1 MLTDG
6 FKATPYWWEGLP
18 PPSPEPDSLPPRAD
32 VAVVGGGITG
42 LSAALTLARAGRSV
56 VVFDADA
63 IGHGASSRN
72 AGAVTRMLHTGFAH
86 MAERME
92 RARFGALTKEAADA
106 FETVRSLIAEEQI
119 ECDWRMSG
127 RFLAAASPAH
137 ARALRI
143 EMDFMRNFSGV
154 ECEWLDAS
162 GQAREYGTRR
172 GAGGVVV
179 NGTATLHPGKYVHG
193 LAARVARAGGV
204 LAPRC
209 RVFALAR
216 AGGGFALRHALGT
229 LAAGEVILT
238 TNGYADEL
246 APHFR
251 RRVLPV
257 QATMMATE
265 PLAPAL
271 LKRAIP
277 NGRMVIDSRRAWRYL
292 RVSPDG
298 TRLLFG
304 SLSGYRDGDMR
315 RMARRLHAEMTDSLD
330 GFADA
335 RISHCWSGMLGLSF
349 DRIPHLG
356 VHDGVHYAL
365 AMNGT
370 GVPMGTHL
378 GRKIA
383 LRLLGSPEGRT
394 AYDDLPFPTR
404 PTYTGNPWFV
414 PWIARWWRFRDRFDP

>member
-1 MLTDG
+1 MLTPD
-6 FKATPYWWEGLP
+6 FKPTPYWWEGLP
-18 PPSPEPDSLPPRAD
+18 PPSAEHPAPSGHAD
-32 VAVVGGGITG
+32 VAVIGGGFTG
-42 LSAALTLARAGRSV
+42 LSAALTLARAGRAA
-56 VVFDADA
+56 VVFDADE

-92 RARFGALTKEAADA
+92 RAWFGALTKEAADA
-106 FETVRSLIAEEQI
+106 FETVRDLVEREKID
-119 ECDWRMSG
+119 CGWRMGG
-127 RFLAAASPAH
+127 RFLAAASSAH
-137 ARALRI
+137 ARSLRI

-154 ECEWLDAS
+154 ECSWLDAAD
-162 GQAREYGTRR
+162 QAREYGTRR

-179 NGTATLHPGKYVHG
+179 NGTAVLHPGRYAHG
-193 LAARVARAGGV
+193 LAARVTMAGGS

-209 RVFALAR
+209 RVLSVAR
-216 AGGGFALRHALGT
+216 DGGGF
-229 LAAGEVILT
+229 ILT
-238 TNGYADEL
+238 HARGKTKVRDVVVATNGYADAL
-246 APHFR
+246 APHFQ

-265 PLAPAL
+265 PVAPEL

-292 RVSPDG
+292 RASPDG

-304 SLSGYRDGDMR
+304 SLSGYRDDDMR
-315 RMARRLHAEMTDSLD
+315 RMARRLHAEMTDTFD
-330 GFADA
+330 GFADVK
-335 RISHCWSGMLGLSF
+335 ISHCWSGMLGLSF

-356 VHDGVHYAL
+356 VHDGMHYAL

-394 AYDDLPFPTR
+394 AYDELPFPTR
-404 PTYTGNPWFV
+404 PTNTRNPWFV

>member
-1 MLTDG
+1 MLTDD
-6 FKATPYWWEGLP
+6 FKPTPYWWEGLP
-18 PPSPEPDSLPPRAD
+18 PPSAEPAEPPARAD
-32 VAVVGGGITG
+32 VAVIGGGFTG
-42 LSAALTLARAGRSV
+42 LSAALTLARAGRQT

-86 MAERME
+86 MAERMS
-92 RARFGALTKEAADA
+92 RAQFGALTKEAADA
-106 FETVRSLIAEEQI
+106 FETVRDLIERERI
-119 ECDWRMSG
+119 PCDWRMSG
-127 RFLAAASPAH
+127 RFLAAASRAH
-137 ARALRI
+137 AHNLRV
-143 EMDFMRNFSGV
+143 EMDFMQNFSGV
-154 ECEWLDAS
+154 QCRWLDAADQ
-162 GQAREYGTRR
+162 GQEYGTRN

-179 NGTATLHPGKYVHG
+179 DGTAVLHPGKLVHNM
-193 LAARVARAGGV
+193 AARVVMADAV
-204 LAPRC
+204 LAPSC
-209 RVFALAR
+209 RVLSVAR
-216 AGGGFALRHALGT
+216 ERDGFKLTHALGKT
-229 LAAGEVILT
+229 KVRDVVVA
-238 TNGYADEL
+238 TNGYADGL
-246 APHFR
+246 VPHFR

-265 PLAPAL
+265 PVSPEL

-292 RVSPDG
+292 RPSPDG

-304 SLSGYRDGDMR
+304 SLSGYRDNDMP
-315 RMARRLHAEMTDSLD
+315 RMARRLHAEMADSLPD
-330 GFADA
+330 FAGVK
-335 RISHCWSGMLGLSF
+335 ISHCWGGMLGLSF
-349 DRIPHLG
+349 DRIPHVG
-356 VHDGVHYAL
+356 VHDGMHYAL

-370 GVPMGTHL
+370 GVPVGTHL

-404 PTYTGNPWFV
+404 PTYNGNPWFV

>member
-1 MLTDG
+1 MLTPD
-6 FKATPYWWEGLP
+6 FKPVPYWWEGLP
-18 PPSPEPDSLPPRAD
+18 PPPAQPASPPARTD
-32 VAVVGGGITG
+32 VAVIGGGFTG
-42 LSAALTLARAGRSV
+42 LSAALTLARAGRNV
-56 VVFDADA
+56 VLFDAQG
-63 IGHGASSRN
+63 IGQGASSRN

-106 FETVRSLIAEEQI
+106 FDTVRGLIEREQI
-119 ECDWRMSG
+119 ACDWRLSG

-154 ECEWLDAS
+154 QCRWLEAEE
-162 GQAREYGTRR
+162 QAQEFGARR

-179 NGTATLHPGKYVHG
+179 EGTAVLHPGRYAHG
-193 LAARVARAGGV
+193 LAQRVAAAGAA
-204 LAPRC
+204 LAPHC
-209 RVFALAR
+209 RVAALTREAVGFRLKHAR
-216 AGGGFALRHALGT
+216 
-229 LAAGEVILT
+229 GETRARNVVVA
-238 TNGYADEL
+238 TNGYADAL
-246 APHFR
+246 MPHFQ

-265 PLAPAL
+265 PVARDL

-292 RVSPDG
+292 RPSPDG

-304 SLSGYRDGDMR
+304 GLSGYRDSDMR
-315 RMARRLHAEMTDSLD
+315 RMARRLHAELTDTLPE
-330 GFADA
+330 FADV
-335 RISHCWSGMLGLSF
+335 RISHCWAGMLGLSF

-356 VHDGVHYAL
+356 VHDGLHYAL

-378 GRKIA
+378 GHKIA

-394 AYDDLPFPTR
+394 AYDDLPFPAR
-404 PTYTGNPWFV
+404 SGYTGNPWFV

>member
-6 FKATPYWWEGLP
+6 FKPAPYWWEGLP
-18 PPSPEPDSLPPRAD
+18 PPAERAQPPGRAD
-32 VAVVGGGITG
+32 VAVIGGGFTG
-42 LSAALTLARAGRSV
+42 LSAALTLARAGRRT
-56 VVFDADA
+56 VVFDTGA

-86 MAERME
+86 MAEHMD

-106 FETVRSLIAEEQI
+106 FDAVHDLVAREKI

-127 RFLAAASPAH
+127 RFLAAASRAH
-137 ARALRI
+137 AHNLRV
-143 EMDFMRNFSGV
+143 EMDFMQNFSGV
-154 ECEWLDAS
+154 QCRWLDAAD
-162 GQAREYGTRR
+162 QAQEYGVER

-179 NGTATLHPGKYVHG
+179 DGTAVLHPGK
-193 LAARVARAGGV
+193 LAHHMAALVAMADAA

-209 RVFALAR
+209 RVTSITREKTGFTLTHEMGKTQAR
-216 AGGGFALRHALGT
+216 DVVVA
-229 LAAGEVILT
+229 
-238 TNGYADEL
+238 TNGYADGL
-246 APHFR
+246 VPHFR

-265 PLAPAL
+265 PVSPDL

-292 RVSPDG
+292 RVSPDL

-304 SLSGYRDGDMR
+304 SLSGYRDDDMR
-315 RMARRLHAEMTDSLD
+315 RMARRLHAEMTDSLS

-335 RISHCWSGMLGLSF
+335 KISHCWSGMLGLSF

-356 VHDGVHYAL
+356 VHDGMHYAM

-378 GRKIA
+378 GNKIA

-394 AYDDLPFPTR
+394 AYDDLPFQTR